1 MSSQAEAAITG
12 ADIAPNAPSDAELQA
27 MLARAVRLFADR
39 FAEHDGAPAAFP
51 ADAVT
56 ATQAMVAVT
65 AILKAV
71 NIQVFEL
78 GMWQAWGGR

>member
-1 MSSQAEAAITG
+1 MSSPVDTTG
-12 ADIAPNAPSDAELQA
+12 KDLAGNLPSDAELA
-27 MLARAVRLFADR
+27 RMLARAVRLFAER
-39 FAEHDGAPAAFP
+39 YTERDGTLAAFP
-51 ADAVT
+51 HDAVT

-78 GMWQAWGGR
+78 GMWQTFGGRN